1 MLPWCLN
8 LWPCGKGAL
17 GAWDN
22 AVTACSSILR
32 PQSQLG
38 WDGMKVLGLLPAA
51 PSLACPQPW
60 LWCALQVCTPILCPL
75 GLWGPPPPCCP
86 PAQPPHSSGALERHM
101 RRGDPRARSPKP
113 TLSPNSARLGTG
125 QPQPPVLQLVWPS
138 GTPHTP
144 LQWAFPAVPRRL
156 PPPLRSVLLAGVS
169 RLAAPWCSLLPSSV
183 CPTAPAASGASQPGP
198 SPRGSPGSLPHAGL
212 GVRAFCSPSL
222 LSRTCCT

>member
-1 MLPWCLN
+1 MREG
-8 LWPCGKGAL
+8 GK

-22 AVTACSSILR
+22 AVTACSSILC

-60 LWCALQVCTPILCPL
+60 LWGALQVCTAILCPL

-86 PAQPPHSSGALERHM
+86 PAQPPHSSGALERCM
-101 RRGDPRARSPKP
+101 GRGDPRARSPEP

-125 QPQPPVLQLVWPS
+125 QPQALCCSWCGLQ
-138 GTPHTP
+138 G
-144 LQWAFPAVPRRL
+144 
-156 PPPLRSVLLAGVS
+156 PLRPLWTGIS
-169 RLAAPWCSLLPSSV
+169 RSAPGGCRPLCPRCSWPV
-183 CPTAPAASGASQPGP
+183 CPARHPMVLTPPTPPSVRQPPAASGASPPGP

-222 LSRTCCT
+222 LSRTRCT